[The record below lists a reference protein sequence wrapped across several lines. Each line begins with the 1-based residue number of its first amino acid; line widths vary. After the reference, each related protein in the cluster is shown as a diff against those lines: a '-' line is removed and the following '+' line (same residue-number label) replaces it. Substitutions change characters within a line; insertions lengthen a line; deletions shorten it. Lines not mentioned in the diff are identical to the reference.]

1 MGLPEAVAACNA
13 ATNLPGSQAVTRGSF
28 QPPTPITAGYFTPF
42 WTCWTPSI
50 SNRAWHS
57 LGSFTVPN
65 SGVLTGPLG
74 ENSRRIAF
82 AHPTLQ
88 TAAANKSG
96 RSVMARLMRIPP
108 ALVPVPASFW
118 GLVYPFLTRYSA
130 QEMKSFHVLGLVV
143 LNPALYQASPFSP
156 PPRGCAKASTTPRS
170 ATEVRMLKF
179 GV

>member
-1 MGLPEAVAACNA
+1 MGLPEAVAACKA

-28 QPPTPITAGYFTPF
+28 QPPTPMTAGYFTSF

-57 LGSFTVPN
+57 TGSFTVPN

-74 ENSRRIAF
+74 ENSPRIAF

-96 RSVMARLMRIPP
+96 RSVMARLIRIPP
-108 ALVPVPASFW
+108 ALGPVPPSFR
-118 GLVYPFLTRYSA
+118 GLVYPFLMRYSA
-130 QEMKSFHVLGLVV
+130 QEMKSFHVFGLVV
-143 LNPALYQASPFSP
+143 LKPALYHSSPFLP
-156 PPRGCAKASTTPRS
+156 PPLTCAMATTTPRS
-170 ATEVRMLKF
+170 ATELRMLK
-179 GV
+179 